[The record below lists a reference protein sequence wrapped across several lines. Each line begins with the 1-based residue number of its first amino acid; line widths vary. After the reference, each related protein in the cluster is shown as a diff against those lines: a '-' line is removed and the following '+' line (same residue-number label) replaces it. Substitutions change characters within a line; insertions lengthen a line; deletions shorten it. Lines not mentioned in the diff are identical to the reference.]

1 MTILVS
7 SHFADPAHQCQH
19 VFRGLL
25 KALSRPGSVVA
36 LPSPSNP
43 PAPFGGVLAA
53 AALTLFDLD
62 SPVWLDEAF
71 DLEAVRQ
78 YLHFHTGAPLVEA
91 PGAASFAL
99 IGAAVHMPRLEAFAN
114 GQAAYPDRSTTLFLK
129 VPALTGGPAIA
140 LRGPGI
146 EQAASV
152 SPAGL
157 PGWFW
162 SAWNDNAE
170 RYPLGVD
177 VFIADEHALIG
188 LPRTARVSI

>member
-1 MTILVS
+1 MTVVVS
-7 SHFADPAHQCQH
+7 SHFADPAHQCQQ

-25 KALSRPGSVVA
+25 KAMSRPGHAIA
-36 LPSPSNP
+36 LPAPSNP
-43 PAPFGGVLAA
+43 LAPFGGALAA

-62 SPVWLDEAF
+62 SPVWLDAAF
-71 DLEAVRQ
+71 DVEPVRQ
-78 YLHFHTGAPLVEA
+78 YLHLHTGAPLVGV
-91 PGAASFAL
+91 PGAATFAL
-99 IGAAVHMPRLEAFAN
+99 IGAADRMPRLEAFAS
-114 GQAAYPDRSTTLFLK
+114 GEAAYPDRSTTLFVK
-129 VPALTGGPAIA
+129 VPALTGGTAVS

-146 EQAASV
+146 EYMASV

-162 SAWNDNAE
+162 PAWNDNAE

-188 LPRTARVSI
+188 LPRTARVMI